1 MLRLI
6 VIIFFIFNIHFFGL
20 KAQNFID
27 SPNSPR
33 PSYGVFFDLNFNLLN
48 PTSNLIG
55 VDFPNRPSC
64 CPGFG
69 TGSGIGYTPGL
80 FFSFPI
86 SDEIDL
92 LFRASYKDLSGKLSK
107 TESIP
112 VYNPSTESSTN
123 GEFEHSIDS
132 KVSSAGLGI
141 YGSYKLSDE
150 FRINAGLQGGY
161 LLQKTYK
168 QKEQIVNPSFGT
180 FVGSSSRIRN
190 SHEGDLPN
198 VSSIELS
205 ISLGI
210 SYDLPLNASNTL
222 ILVPEVYY
230 HHGLTNLESGESWSV
245 SSLVG
250 GLGLKYAPRKIK
262 QPKPP
267 AIPPPPPPLPPPPP
281 PPSVPLLDASILAVG
296 VNPDGSESDVSLLRV
311 EEFLSQRMHPLL
323 NFIFFEENSS
333 TIPERYRL
341 LKKSDIKQ
349 FTEKQ
354 LYNLQTIEVYHNVLN
369 VIGKRVASFPQAEL
383 TLIGCNSDEGLEK
396 GNLQLSQNRAEAIK
410 NYLTSVWNIDES
422 RIKIQ
427 ARNLPENPS
436 NLKDPDGIQE
446 NRRVEIKANIPQI
459 FEPLVVQDTLREAN
473 PPVFRFKPKVNTPI
487 GIDNWKIIT
496 SQRGKYL
503 KTFSGTGN
511 PPQSVEWDLS
521 KDATIVPRFDE
532 PLDYKLEIIDKDNK
546 VWESPVQQLPVEQLS
561 IEKKMIEMIADKE
574 IDRFSLILF
583 GFDKADLGAEN
594 LKIAE
599 IAKKRIRPNSTVK
612 IEGFS
617 DRVGDFNHNLDLS
630 QRRAIATAKAL
641 NVDPKFATGLG
652 ESKLLYDND
661 LPEGRFY
668 CRTVNIEI
676 ITPIEI
682 VP

>member
-6 VIIFFIFNIHFFGL
+6 VIIFFIFNIQFFGL

-33 PSYGVFFDLNFNLLN
+33 PTYGIFFDLNLNLLN

-80 FFSFPI
+80 FFSFPV
-86 SDEIDL
+86 SDDIDL
-92 LFRASYKDLSGKLSK
+92 MFRASYKDLSGKLSK
-107 TESIP
+107 TEPIP
-112 VYNPSTESSTN
+112 VYNPSTQSSTN

-132 KVSSAGLGI
+132 KVSSAGLGV
-141 YGSYKLSDE
+141 YGSYKMSDE

-180 FVGSSSRIRN
+180 FVGSGSRIRN

-198 VSSIELS
+198 ASGIELS
-205 ISLGI
+205 ISLGV
-210 SYDLPLNASNTL
+210 SYDLPLNASNTFF
-222 ILVPEVYY
+222 LVPEVYY
-230 HHGLTNLESGESWSV
+230 HHGLTNLESGESWNV

-250 GLGLKYAPRKIK
+250 GLGLKYAPRKTK
-262 QPKPP
+262 KPKPP

-296 VNPDGSESDVSLLRV
+296 VNPDGSESNVSLLRV

-333 TIPERYRL
+333 NIPDRYRL
-341 LKKSDIKQ
+341 LKKNDVKQ

-369 VIGKRVASFPQAEL
+369 VIGRRVAAFPQAEL

-396 GNLQLSQNRAEAIK
+396 GNQQLSQNRAEAVK

-427 ARNLPENPS
+427 SRNLPENPS

-487 GIDNWKIIT
+487 GIDNWKILT
-496 SQRGKYL
+496 SQRGKFL

-546 VWESPVQQLPVEQLS
+546 IWESPVQQLPVEQLS

-583 GFDKADLGAEN
+583 GFDKADLGPEN

-599 IAKKRIRPNSTVK
+599 IAKRRIRPNSTVK

-630 QRRAIATAKAL
+630 QRRAIATARAL

-676 ITPIEI
+676 VTPIEI
-682 VP
+682 IP